1 MPLIRSATE
10 ADAKPLLEIYRPYI
24 ERAVVSFETETP
36 SPEQFAARIAK
47 ALDGW
52 AWLVAE
58 EGGTCIGYAYATAH
72 RERAA
77 YRWSVET
84 SAYVHASHHR
94 KGMGKA
100 LYTKLFESLRS
111 KGFCNALA
119 IITLPNEASVAL
131 HESVGFQSIGVFR
144 RAGWKF
150 GAWQDVAWMQR
161 KIRDLPPGEQAGGA
175 PAT

>member
-1 MPLIRSATE
+1 
-10 ADAKPLLEIYRPYI
+10 
-24 ERAVVSFETETP
+24 
-36 SPEQFAARIAK
+36 
-47 ALDGW
+47 
-52 AWLVAE
+52 
-58 EGGTCIGYAYATAH
+58 
-72 RERAA
+72 
-77 YRWSVET
+77 
-84 SAYVHASHHR
+84 
-94 KGMGKA
+94 MGKA

-161 KIRDLPPGEQAGGA
+161 KIRDLPPGEQVGGA